1 MSPERT
7 QRAASARP
15 DPTSRE
21 AASARAP
28 RGDVLVTVAVFAAL
42 MAALLPVLPVVA
54 AGAWVGGAALL
65 TALVLAAGHLAR
77 RRRLPAVAVSLL
89 EAVLWVVFM
98 TAVFLRDTALV
109 WIIPT
114 PLTVRTV
121 PGILDDA
128 FREITLG
135 AAPLDATVALSFLI
149 VGSTGLLAIIVDHV
163 VLTARMPLL
172 ASVGIIVVS
181 LIPSIAVPGD
191 VDVMAF
197 VLLAVAL
204 LFLIRAETRSREEPF
219 ARREARAAGVPATA
233 LGIGAIAVVVA
244 VVATPLLP
252 PPTARAGS
260 ALVAG
265 PGIDAS
271 LQLGD
276 DLRRPQPIEM
286 LRTRSDAPAAPYL
299 RATTLTRFDGAV
311 WQPDRVRSVTLD
323 SERAFSDVQVD
334 DEIQVDEYTTN
345 VEVVNLAST
354 WLPMSFP
361 AVSVTGLEGR
371 WAAVPYNRTVV
382 SQQGTTQGQTYE
394 IVSTVPRPTL
404 EQIRAREA
412 TTGNDRDESLLLPDG
427 MPPVVAETA
436 AEVTAGTTNDYDAA
450 IAMQRW
456 FRSGEFRYSLS
467 APVEAGFDGS
477 GADAVARFLE
487 VRSGY
492 CIHFASAFALM
503 ARSLGMPTRIVVGF
517 LPGVAT
523 QDSVD
528 DQVVYSVPSS
538 LLHSWPEVYFEG
550 IGWVGFEPTNSLG
563 TPTAFQ
569 PQSSAQGQPDA
580 PDAATPRPTSSSS
593 ASAGADP
600 GSSLDPRDDPV
611 TGPAVVTV
619 NPLPS
624 FGVIAGILL
633 VLAIPGIVRE
643 ARRRRLLAASRDG
656 DTAAAWATVQD
667 AAIDLGIRV
676 PASESPRAFA
686 ARLTDD
692 HGADP
697 EAMEVLALAI
707 ERASYA
713 PARVAEYW
721 HGDEVTDAVLRVRRS
736 LMRGAPPSRRVL
748 AGIAPRSLI
757 VRPGSVYAAG
767 AGIGSR
773 AR

>member
-1 MSPERT
+1 MSPERV
-7 QRAASARP
+7 RDAASARP
-15 DPTSRE
+15 SR
-21 AASARAP
+21 A
-28 RGDVLVTVAVFAAL
+28 DLLVVVAVFAAL

-54 AGAWVGGAALL
+54 AGAWVGGAVLL
-65 TALVLAAGHLAR
+65 SALVLTAGHLAR
-77 RRRLPAVAVSLL
+77 RRRLPAVAVSLI
-89 EAVLWVVFM
+89 EAALWVVFM
-98 TAVFLRDTALV
+98 TGVFLRDTAIV
-109 WIIPT
+109 WIIPS
-114 PLTVRTV
+114 PQTVREV
-121 PGILDDA
+121 PGVLDTA

-135 AAPLDATVALSFLI
+135 AAPLDATAALSFLV
-149 VGSTGLLAIIVDHV
+149 VGSAGLLAIVVDHV

-172 ASVGIIVVS
+172 AAIGIIVVS

-197 VLLAVAL
+197 VLLAAAL

-219 ARREARAAGVPATA
+219 ARRESGAAGVSATA

-252 PPTARAGS
+252 SPVARAGS
-260 ALVAG
+260 SLVAG

-286 LRTRSDAPAAPYL
+286 LRTRSDASGAPYL

-311 WQPDRVRSVTLD
+311 WEPDRVRTVPLD
-323 SERAFSDVQVD
+323 GDSAFADVQVD
-334 DEIQVDEYTTN
+334 EDIEVVEYTTT
-345 VEVVNLAST
+345 VEVVNLSSP
-354 WLPMSFP
+354 WLPLSFP
-361 AVSVTGLEGR
+361 AVAVTGLEGS
-371 WAAVPYNRTVV
+371 WAAVPDNRTVV
-382 SQQGTTQGQTYE
+382 AQQGTTQGQTYQV
-394 IVSTVPRPTL
+394 VSTVPRPTL

-412 TTGNDRDESLLLPDG
+412 TVGDDGDESLMLPEDL
-427 MPPVVAETA
+427 PPIIAETA
-436 AEVTAGTTNDYDAA
+436 AQVTAGTTNDYDAA

-456 FRSGEFRYSLS
+456 FRSSEFRYSLS
-467 APVEAGFDGS
+467 APVEEGFDGS
-477 GADAVARFLE
+477 GAEAVARFLE

-550 IGWVGFEPTNSLG
+550 IGWVGFEPTKSLG
-563 TPTAFQ
+563 TPTAFL
-569 PQSSAQGQPDA
+569 PAASTPGQLGN
-580 PDAATPRPTSSSS
+580 PDAATPRPSSSSS
-593 ASAGADP
+593 ASPGATPDAL
-600 GSSLDPRDDPV
+600 LDPRDDAA
-611 TGPAVVTV
+611 TGTVVGTV

-624 FGVIAGILL
+624 LGMVVGILC

-643 ARRRRLLAASRDG
+643 ARRRRLVAASRDG
-656 DTAAAWATVQD
+656 DSAAAWTTVQD
-667 AAIDLGIRV
+667 AAIDLGIPV

-686 ARLTDD
+686 ARLACD

-697 EAMEVLALAI
+697 EAMQTLALAI

-721 HGDEVTDAVLRVRRS
+721 HGDEVTDAVLRARRS
-736 LMRGAPPSRRVL
+736 LTLAAPPARRLL
-748 AGIAPRSLI
+748 AIVAPRSLI
-757 VRPGSVYAAG
+757 VRPGSAYAAG
-767 AGIGSR
+767 AGER
-773 AR
+773 AGAR